1 MEALTFLLFWMRR
14 NGTREKTGECEPGA
28 DFLRWKGRLEGNLT
42 ELRKLS
48 PSPQVS
54 HNGRTDIPQ
63 LITCAWLLLMFSCS
77 VVSNSFTTPWTV
89 AHQAP
94 LSIGFS
100 RQECC
105 SGFPFLSPED
115 LPNPGIKLMSVLS
128 PTSADGFFTSSATW
142 KAQDLGRGS
151 LIPSWKKGQM
161 LNREC

>member
-28 DFLRWKGRLEGNLT
+28 DFLRGKGRLEGNLT

-48 PSPQVS
+48 PSPQVP

-63 LITCAWLLLMFSCS
+63 IITCAWLLLLFSCS

-105 SGFPFLSPED
+105 SGFPFLSPGD
-115 LPNPGIKLMSVLS
+115 LPNP
-128 PTSADGFFTSSATW
+128 DGFFTSSATW